1 MIAPSSR
8 VGAIRKY
15 DAGSLAFL
23 STWGVFG
30 DQPGQFEFPRAA
42 AAVTAD
48 PAGGVYVAE
57 AANNRVQAFTRMGA
71 SNASGGSPGAGPA
84 TSPAPPR
91 WRPTATATCT
101 SLIRA
106 ATHPGV
112 QRRRALPRRVGPAQH
127 HGLSAAG
134 GGLGEFR
141 DPAGVT
147 VGPDGTIYVADT
159 GNNRLQA
166 RDPATGSWRQ
176 LGGVTLSGPRG
187 VAIEG
192 GRRLYVA
199 DTGANLVRVLDLETA
214 QWSTVDRT
222 FSAPRGVAVDASG
235 NLYVADTG
243 ANRMRVRDGETGT
256 WADFGL
262 NQLLRPAGVAVDA
275 SGIVVADAGHDRVVR
290 FGADGALTSVW
301 GARGTD
307 DGQFVGPQGVAVDRS
322 GRVLV
327 ADEFNNRLQIFSAAA
342 EPAPT
347 PASTP
352 SSSVTPVPTS
362 PPTATPDGTPTP
374 DASPAPHRRPKSR
387 PVPRRRRRRPPRL
400 HSH

>member
-1 MIAPSSR
+1 M
-8 VGAIRKY
+8 
-15 DAGSLAFL
+15 
-23 STWGVFG
+23 
-30 DQPGQFEFPRAA
+30 
-42 AAVTAD
+42 
-48 PAGGVYVAE
+48 
-57 AANNRVQAFTRMGA
+57 
-71 SNASGGSPGAGPA
+71 
-84 TSPAPPR
+84 
-91 WRPTATATCT
+91 
-101 SLIRA
+101 
-106 ATHPGV
+106 
-112 QRRRALPRRVGPAQH
+112 
-127 HGLSAAG
+127 
-134 GGLGEFR
+134 
-141 DPAGVT
+141 T

-166 RDPATGSWRQ
+166 RDPATGAWRQ

-307 DGQFVGPQGVAVDRS
+307 EGQFVGPQGVAVDRS

-352 SSSVTPVPTS
+352 SSSVTTVPTS
-362 PPTATPDGTPTP
+362 PPTATPEGTPTP
-374 DASPAPHRRPKSR
+374 THRRVHTAGPVAPGPTPAAASTAVAPLTLSVVAVRRPAAVRLRLACSR
-387 PVPRRRRRRPPRL
+387 PCLISVRLRLAARSASGRPVMLAARDLRLPDVRPHLIRLKLRSRVLRHTARRSLRLTITGIDATGHRVRAHRRL
-400 HSH
+400 